1 MKISTMKKSVPNIQG
16 QIKDSLKHRQKNKQK
31 CKR

>member
-1 MKISTMKKSVPNIQG
+1 MKINTMKKSVPNIQG
-16 QIKDSLKHRQKNKQK
+16 QKLDRLKHHQKDKQK